1 LFKKLLGVAA
11 ASAASVLVLAGCAGG
26 STATPTDT
34 STPTDSETAVAGG
47 LIGVSMPTQSST
59 RWISDGESI
68 KAEMEAQGFE
78 VDLQFAEDD
87 IPTQVAQLEAMLTKG
102 AKALIIAAI
111 DGTQL
116 TDVLQAAADAG
127 VPVIAYDRLIRDSE
141 NVDYYATFDNFKVG
155 VQQATSLLVGMGVY
169 ASEESTSA
177 DGPNAAGPWN
187 IELVAGSLD
196 DNNAF
201 FFFDG
206 AMSVLQPLIDSGVLV
221 VKSGQTAIEQVATLR
236 WDGAVAQDRMEDIL
250 VSSYADGSKVH
261 GVLSPYDGLSRGIIA
276 ALVDAGYTADDL
288 PTITGQ
294 DAEVLSVKSMLAGEQ
309 YSTIFKDTRE
319 LAKVASAMAIAI
331 LNGTEPEVNDTTT
344 YDNGVKVVPSF
355 LLTPYIVT
363 VDNYQ
368 ELLIDSG
375 YIAEADLGAWTLFGA
390 YCPRTQMETPMWAT
404 CWPPIAATPWFRL
417 PAAWWPLSAFRIWWW
432 SKPPMLC

>member
-250 VSSYADGSKVH
+250 VGSYADGSKVH

-363 VDNYQ
+363 VDNDQ

-375 YIAEADLGAWTLFGA
+375 YISEADLG
-390 YCPRTQMETPMWAT
+390 
-404 CWPPIAATPWFRL
+404 
-417 PAAWWPLSAFRIWWW
+417 
-432 SKPPMLC
+432 

>member
-78 VDLQFAEDD
+78 VDLQYAEDD

-375 YIAEADLGAWTLFGA
+375 YIAEADLG
-390 YCPRTQMETPMWAT
+390 
-404 CWPPIAATPWFRL
+404 
-417 PAAWWPLSAFRIWWW
+417 
-432 SKPPMLC
+432 

>member
-1 LFKKLLGVAA
+1 MFKKLLGAFAVTA
-11 ASAASVLVLAGCAGG
+11 ASALVLAGCAGG
-26 STATPTDT
+26 GATTTETTTTDT
-34 STPTDSETAVAGG
+34 TTTEEVAGG

-68 KAEMEAQGFE
+68 KSIMEEQGFE

-141 NVDYYATFDNFKVG
+141 NVDYYATFDNFQVG

-169 ASEESTSA
+169 ASEDSTSA

-187 IELVAGSLD
+187 IELFAGSPD
-196 DNNAF
+196 DNNATF
-201 FFFDG
+201 FFNG

-221 VKSGQTAIEQVATLR
+221 VGSGQTAFEQVAILR

-250 VSSYADGSKVH
+250 VGTYASSKVH

-276 ALVDAGYTADDL
+276 ALVDAGYTAEDL

-294 DAEVLSVKSMLAGEQ
+294 DAEVLSVQSMIAGEQ

-319 LAKVASAMAIAI
+319 LAAVASAMAIAI
-331 LNGTEPEVNDTTT
+331 LNGEEPEVNDTET
-344 YDNGVKVVPSF
+344 YDNGVKVVPSY

-363 VDNYQ
+363 VDNYE

-375 YIAEADLGAWTLFGA
+375 YIDPADLG
-390 YCPRTQMETPMWAT
+390 
-404 CWPPIAATPWFRL
+404 
-417 PAAWWPLSAFRIWWW
+417 
-432 SKPPMLC
+432 

>member
-1 LFKKLLGVAA
+1 MFKKLLGIAATTVAA
-11 ASAASVLVLAGCAGG
+11 ALVLSGCA
-26 STATPTDT
+26 ST
-34 STPTDSETAVAGG
+34 STPAETTDGAAVEGG

-68 KAEMEAQGFE
+68 KSELEGQGYE
-78 VDLQFAEDD
+78 VDLQYAEDD

-116 TDVLQAAADAG
+116 TDVLQAAKDAG
-127 VPVIAYDRLIRDSE
+127 VPVISYDRLIRDSE

-155 VQQATSLLVGMGVY
+155 VQQATSMLVGMGVY
-169 ASEESTSA
+169 ASEDSTSA

-187 IELVAGSLD
+187 IELFAGSLD

-201 FFFDG
+201 FFFNG

-221 VKSGQTAIEQVATLR
+221 VKSGQTTIEQVATLR
-236 WDGAVAQDRMEDIL
+236 WDGAVAQKRMEDIL
-250 VSSYADGSKVH
+250 VGNYADGSTVQ

-276 ALVDAGYTADDL
+276 ALTDAGYSKM
-288 PTITGQ
+288 PTIVGQ
-294 DAEVLSVKSMLAGEQ
+294 DAEVLSVKAMLAGEQ

-319 LAKVASAMAIAI
+319 LAKVAAGMALAI
-331 LNGTEPEVNDTTT
+331 LKGETPETNDTTT
-344 YDNGVKVVPSF
+344 YDNGVKVVPSY

-363 VDNYQ
+363 VDNYK

-375 YIAEADLGAWTLFGA
+375 YINEADLG
-390 YCPRTQMETPMWAT
+390 
-404 CWPPIAATPWFRL
+404 
-417 PAAWWPLSAFRIWWW
+417 
-432 SKPPMLC
+432 

>member
-1 LFKKLLGVAA
+1 LFKKLLGAA
-11 ASAASVLVLAGCAGG
+11 ALTSAAALVLAGCAGG
-26 STATPTDT
+26 GASTTTEST
-34 STPTDSETAVAGG
+34 STESTETTEAVAGG

-59 RWISDGESI
+59 RWISDGENI
-68 KAEMEAQGFE
+68 KEVMEAAGFE
-78 VDLQFAEDD
+78 VDLQYAEDD

-116 TDVLQAAADAG
+116 TDVLQAAADSG

-141 NVDYYATFDNFKVG
+141 NVDYYATFDNFQVG

-169 ASEESTSA
+169 ASEDSTSA

-187 IELVAGSLD
+187 VELFAGSLD

-201 FFFDG
+201 FFFNG
-206 AMSVLQPLIDSGVLV
+206 AMSVLQPLIDEGVLV
-221 VKSGQTAIEQVATLR
+221 VKSGQTDIEQVATLR
-236 WDGAVAQDRMEDIL
+236 WDGAVAQKRMEDLL
-250 VSSYADGSKVH
+250 VGNYAGDTVH

-276 ALVDAGYTADDL
+276 ALVDGGYTADNL

-294 DAEVLSVKSMLAGEQ
+294 DAEVLSVQSMLAGEQ

-319 LAKVASAMAIAI
+319 LAGVASNMAMAI
-331 LNGTEPEVNDTTT
+331 LNGEEPEVNDTET
-344 YDNGVKVVPSF
+344 YDNGVKVVPSY

-363 VDNYQ
+363 VDNY
-368 ELLIDSG
+368 EALLIDSG
-375 YIAEADLGAWTLFGA
+375 YIDPADLG
-390 YCPRTQMETPMWAT
+390 
-404 CWPPIAATPWFRL
+404 
-417 PAAWWPLSAFRIWWW
+417 
-432 SKPPMLC
+432 